1 MHKDVVILIQQW
13 RNELEDTT
21 HVATTKECN
30 RICMQW
36 AKMKKLV
43 LLMFHKKRPLLMY
56 HKKILVMMLQKCCNN
71 GLDESLYEKWTWR
84 IKLKLVWKSECKG
97 SMKG

>member
-1 MHKDVVILIQQW
+1 
-13 RNELEDTT
+13 
-21 HVATTKECN
+21 
-30 RICMQW
+30 
-36 AKMKKLV
+36 
-43 LLMFHKKRPLLMY
+43 MFHKKRPLLMY